1 MTAHLRDQLQ
11 QQLAG
16 AYTLERELA
25 HSGMSH
31 VFVAE
36 DNKLGRRI
44 VIKVLREELAAGL
57 TAERFQREIHLA
69 ARLQHPHIVPLITSG
84 EAGAL
89 PFYTMPFIEGE
100 SLRER
105 LRREG
110 ELPISD
116 ALRLLRELAEVLAY
130 AHAHDV
136 VHRDIKPENIL
147 LSGGHVMVTDFGVAK
162 ALSQATNSTSDSVT
176 ATGVAIGTPGYMAPE
191 QCTGDPT
198 IDHRVDIYAL
208 GVVAYEMLTGE
219 PPFAYHS
226 AAKLAAAHVM
236 ETPPPPTDRRAA
248 VPPAV
253 ARLVMRCLE
262 KHPADR
268 PQSATD
274 LARDIDI
281 AMRTF
286 EQSNASPIVES
297 TTAQLHEQRLRIRAG
312 LAVLILGLVVGGA
325 LYWRSTIASQQFSD
339 EGNPSTRRQ
348 SRPLRTL
355 AVLPFDNVSR
365 DPREEYFSDGMTDEL
380 TSALG
385 KIPGLRVAARS
396 SAFTFKGRVADAR
409 EIGERL
415 HVASMLQ
422 GSVRRSGTRLR
433 ITAQLVN
440 ASDGMALWGETYE
453 REEADIF
460 AIQDDIARA
469 IVNALQLK
477 LRDETAERAPKRSVN
492 LEAYNL
498 YLQGR
503 YYWNRR
509 DEEGFRKATTYF
521 DRALRIDTTFALAY
535 VGLADTYNMLTFY
548 GLLTPTEAFTKARAL
563 ARRAIDLDS
572 SLAEAHVALADV
584 LENYDWDW
592 SGAER
597 EYRRAIALN
606 PNYPTAHHWYG
617 FYLMEHGRFDEAL
630 REIRRA
636 EEIDP
641 LSPIIK
647 VSFCQVL
654 REARRPSE
662 ALSKCLEAQDLDP
675 GREPAHF
682 LTAQVYA
689 SMNQYDKA
697 ISEYEKVLQ
706 MRPERTEL
714 AALGAAYASAGR
726 RRDAM
731 RVLNGLISRAKSHYV
746 PPSDFALIYIAL
758 GERDSAFAWLER
770 ARVARDLPADLK
782 VDPAFDPIREDPRFA
797 VLLRAL
803 GLQ

>member
-1 MTAHLRDQLQ
+1 
-11 QQLAG
+11 
-16 AYTLERELA
+16 
-25 HSGMSH
+25 
-31 VFVAE
+31 
-36 DNKLGRRI
+36 
-44 VIKVLREELAAGL
+44 
-57 TAERFQREIHLA
+57 
-69 ARLQHPHIVPLITSG
+69 
-84 EAGAL
+84 
-89 PFYTMPFIEGE
+89 
-100 SLRER
+100 
-105 LRREG
+105 
-110 ELPISD
+110 
-116 ALRLLRELAEVLAY
+116 
-130 AHAHDV
+130 
-136 VHRDIKPENIL
+136 
-147 LSGGHVMVTDFGVAK
+147 
-162 ALSQATNSTSDSVT
+162 
-176 ATGVAIGTPGYMAPE
+176 
-191 QCTGDPT
+191 
-198 IDHRVDIYAL
+198 
-208 GVVAYEMLTGE
+208 
-219 PPFAYHS
+219 
-226 AAKLAAAHVM
+226 
-236 ETPPPPTDRRAA
+236 
-248 VPPAV
+248 
-253 ARLVMRCLE
+253 
-262 KHPADR
+262 
-268 PQSATD
+268 
-274 LARDIDI
+274 
-281 AMRTF
+281 
-286 EQSNASPIVES
+286 
-297 TTAQLHEQRLRIRAG
+297 
-312 LAVLILGLVVGGA
+312 
-325 LYWRSTIASQQFSD
+325 
-339 EGNPSTRRQ
+339 
-348 SRPLRTL
+348 
-355 AVLPFDNVSR
+355 
-365 DPREEYFSDGMTDEL
+365 
-380 TSALG
+380 
-385 KIPGLRVAARS
+385 
-396 SAFTFKGRVADAR
+396 
-409 EIGERL
+409 
-415 HVASMLQ
+415 
-422 GSVRRSGTRLR
+422 
-433 ITAQLVN
+433 
-440 ASDGMALWGETYE
+440 MALWGETYE

-477 LRDETAERAPKRSVN
+477 LRDETAEGAPKRPVN

-509 DEEGFRKATTYF
+509 DEEGFRKATNYF

-535 VGLADTYNMLTFY
+535 VGLADTYNMLAFY

-630 REIRRA
+630 HEVRRA

-706 MRPERTEL
+706 MRPERTEI